1 MGNKN
6 SDMKTP
12 NIDSNLSYY
21 QNIWEK
27 RCNNAGVDED
37 VKGFFNY
44 AVNELKSADKNSNR
58 QKVQWKKIELL
69 TIVIAFFNAIF
80 TALIIY
86 QGIMG
91 AVFNVLAIIT
101 SALMAAVVSYN
112 AFKKPKETWL
122 RHRANSLM
130 IDVEILCFCNGVF
143 EYEGKTDAEAIKIFQ
158 ERVTKH
164 KIQNCEN
171 FLSNMG
177 CTNFKINTITDK
189 SKTSNDATD
198 QSNDNS

>member
-1 MGNKN
+1 MGNEN

-12 NIDSNLSYY
+12 NIVSNLSYY

-27 RCNNAGVDED
+27 RCDKAGVDED
-37 VKGFFNY
+37 VKSFFNY

-58 QKVQWKKIELL
+58 QKFQWKKTELI
-69 TIVIAFFNAIF
+69 TIIVAFFNAIF
-80 TALIIY
+80 TALITY
-86 QGIMG
+86 KGIMG
-91 AVFNVLAIIT
+91 TIFNILAIVT

-112 AFKKPKETWL
+112 AFRKPKETWL

-130 IDVEILCFCNGVF
+130 IDVEILCFCNGLF
-143 EYEGKTDAEAIKIFQ
+143 EYEGKTDAEAIKFFQ
-158 ERVTKH
+158 ERITKH

-177 CTNFKINTITDK
+177 CTNYKINSIRDASTTLST
-189 SKTSNDATD
+189 SKN
-198 QSNDNS
+198 

>member
-1 MGNKN
+1 MRNES

-21 QNIWEK
+21 RNIWER

-44 AVNELKSADKNSNR
+44 AVDELRSADKNSNR
-58 QKVQWKKIELL
+58 QKVQWKRIEFS
-69 TIVIAFFNAIF
+69 TIVIAFFDAVF
-80 TALIIY
+80 TALIIF
-86 QGIMG
+86 QGIVG
-91 AVFNVLAIIT
+91 SIFNILAIVT
-101 SALMAAVVSYN
+101 SALMTAVVSYN

-158 ERVTKH
+158 ERITKH

-177 CTNFKINTITDK
+177 CANFKVNAITNK
-189 SKTSNDATD
+189 SETSNDATD
-198 QSNDNS
+198 QQ